1 MSKLDR
7 LAKNGGLD
15 LLAAYIKIERC
26 CSDDEA
32 YDGAYALCDRL
43 DEMIREHNL
52 PSTYAEIEYDDFD
65 NPEAIDGARWDDMN
79 YLHYT
84 ER

>member
-7 LAKNGGLD
+7 LAKNGSLD
-15 LLAAYIKIERC
+15 LLAAYIKVERG

-43 DEMIREHNL
+43 DCMIREHNL

-79 YLHYT
+79 YLHYM